1 MLICEF
7 NQFNQ
12 YKRYL
17 DDKKFMKYFNELNQ
31 KLLLLFPTY
40 TFNLEL
46 IIDQVN
52 SLYLEG
58 YLIDDT
64 INKLYY
70 NGNLFTF
77 YVSNGDS

>member
-17 DDKKFMKYFNELNQ
+17 DDNKFMKYFNELNQ